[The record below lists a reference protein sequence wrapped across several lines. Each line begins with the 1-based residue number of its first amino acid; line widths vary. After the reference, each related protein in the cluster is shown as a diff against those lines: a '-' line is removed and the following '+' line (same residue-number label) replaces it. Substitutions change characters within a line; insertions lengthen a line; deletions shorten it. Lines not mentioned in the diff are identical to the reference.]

1 MNSTT
6 STTTTPMMN
15 LCDDDWPPGFRFHP
29 TDEELIL
36 YYLKRKI
43 CRRRLKLDV
52 IAEVDVYK
60 WEPEELP
67 GLSSLKNGDRQW
79 FFFSPRDRK
88 YPNSSRANRATR
100 QGYWKATGKDRTIN
114 CNSRDVGIKKTLV
127 FYRGR
132 APSGQRTD
140 WVMHEYVLE
149 EDELKRCQN
158 VHDHY
163 AIYKMFKK
171 SGPGPKNGEQY
182 GAPFREEEWTDDD
195 FKKNSSNHNLVSV
208 DQHVNNVS
216 LVETCT
222 DAQVDVSRTG
232 VDVLLNGMLD
242 DHTQW
247 PVNLDDFEEALTQLQ
262 GAEETP
268 YNFNASA
275 GNAVYYEPSM
285 TRTLGPQQNNLNSNF
300 SAGQLWDATEVHS
313 AVTSDFTVC
322 PESADPEL
330 SVDDFLEMD
339 DLVGPEPAQVPS
351 FQTQPTVNVFDNGQ
365 VIDDDGFDLYHDA
378 ELFLGDFGRNN
389 QSIPPT
395 QYPMSQGDGFI
406 DQFDLCPDN
415 DPTLGNETWNY
426 GANSHLQHSTEASQI
441 FMPLQTSGVVY
452 SGVPESLPNGSN
464 QNQNEKHNQQSQQ
477 WLSSTLWSFVESIP
491 AAPASAAESALVN
504 KAFKRMSSL
513 RRVRLTSR
521 STATGTVSA
530 VKSASAGVGG
540 RVKGFFLFSILV
552 ALFAVLCVFIGS
564 HSSTFGK
571 LHSQHCRMNL

>member
-1 MNSTT
+1 MT
-6 STTTTPMMN
+6 STSKMN

-43 CRRRLKLDV
+43 CRRKLKLDV

-60 WEPEELP
+60 WEPEDLP

-100 QGYWKATGKDRTIN
+100 QGYWKATGKDRTIT

-182 GAPFREEEWTDDD
+182 GAPFREEEWLDDD
-195 FKKNSSNHNLVSV
+195 FRKNSSNHNLVSI
-208 DQHVNNVS
+208 DQQVKNVS
-216 LVETCT
+216 PVETCT
-222 DAQVDVSRTG
+222 DAQVDISKTG

-242 DHTQW
+242 EHPTW

-262 GAEETP
+262 AAEENQNT
-268 YNFNASA
+268 FNASV
-275 GNAVYYEPSM
+275 GGAVYFEPSM
-285 TRTLGPQQNNLNSNF
+285 THTVGHQQNNLNSNF
-300 SAGQLWDATEVHS
+300 SAGQSWDVTEVTS

-322 PESADPEL
+322 PEFADRQL

-339 DLVGPEPAQVPS
+339 DLVGPEPAQIPS
-351 FQTQPTVNVFDNGQ
+351 IQAQPTINVYDNGQ
-365 VIDDDGFDLYHDA
+365 LIDDGFDLYHDA
-378 ELFLGDFGRNN
+378 DLFLGDFAHNN
-389 QSIPPT
+389 QTMLPT
-395 QYPMSQGDGFI
+395 QYLMSQDDGFI
-406 DQFDLCPDN
+406 DQLDLCPDN
-415 DPTLGNETWNY
+415 VPTFGNESWNY
-426 GANSHLQHSTEASQI
+426 GANSYLHNPTEASQTS
-441 FMPLQTSGVVY
+441 MPLQPSGVVY
-452 SGVPESLPNGSN
+452 TGVPESLPNESN
-464 QNQNEKHNQQSQQ
+464 QNQNEKPTQQSQQ

-491 AAPASAAESALVN
+491 AAPASAAESVLVN

-513 RRVRLTSR
+513 RRVRITSR
-521 STATGTVSA
+521 STVTGTASA
-530 VKSASAGVGG
+530 VGSASAGVG
-540 RVKGFFLFSILV
+540 RVKGFFTFSILAV
-552 ALFAVLCVFIGS
+552 LFAVLCLFIGS
-564 HSSTFGK
+564 HSSIFGK
-571 LHSQHCRMNL
+571 LHCRMNL